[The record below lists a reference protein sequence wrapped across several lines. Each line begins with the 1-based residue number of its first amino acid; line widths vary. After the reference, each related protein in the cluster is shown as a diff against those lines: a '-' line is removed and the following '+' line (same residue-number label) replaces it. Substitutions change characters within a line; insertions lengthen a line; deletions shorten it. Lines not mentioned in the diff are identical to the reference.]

1 MPSLYS
7 KLRLAVDSMDA
18 MLLLE
23 RGVKCDAPCTE
34 VVYLWHRGLALSV
47 VTSTVDPTHLAG
59 RLPTPRGSP
68 SRCARRRQAS
78 ELLFGAFPTVIFS
91 HGQERRSSAR
101 WEAVINA
108 SAAPYWETLVGQWG
122 AARDVIVACV
132 FAVVNISAA
141 GGGAPRPVLLCPAFV
156 VACAHRKLGI
166 GKVTSP

>member
-47 VTSTVDPTHLAG
+47 VTSTVDPTHLVG
-59 RLPTPRGSP
+59 RLSTPRGSP

-78 ELLFGAFPTVIFS
+78 ELLFGAFPTVICS

-122 AARDVIVACV
+122 AARATSSWR
-132 FAVVNISAA
+132 ASSPWSISARLA
-141 GGGAPRPVLLCPAFV
+141 VALLAPCCYAPRSLSRA
-156 VACAHRKLGI
+156 RI
-166 GKVTSP
+166 GSSASAR